1 MSETGLPNYI
11 RTCRRRVH
19 LTQGEVAFLLG
30 TKSTAGVCRHE
41 RFRQNPNLENLLAY
55 EMLFRTPVR
64 SLFSE
69 AQQRIEIK
77 LKDRIRLLVQKLGK
91 SRCSRA
97 TVRKLELLNALLQ
110 EESTSRPT

>member
-11 RTCRRRVH
+11 RTYRKRVH

-30 TKSTAGVCRHE
+30 SKSTAGVCRHE
-41 RFRQNPNLENLLAY
+41 RFRQHPNLENLLAY

-69 AQQRIEIK
+69 VQRNMEMK
-77 LKDRIRLLVQKLGK
+77 LKDRIRLLVRKLAKAK
-91 SRCSRA
+91 SRRVTA
-97 TVRKLELLNALLQ
+97 RKLELLNALLQ
-110 EESTSRPT
+110 EGSAARHT